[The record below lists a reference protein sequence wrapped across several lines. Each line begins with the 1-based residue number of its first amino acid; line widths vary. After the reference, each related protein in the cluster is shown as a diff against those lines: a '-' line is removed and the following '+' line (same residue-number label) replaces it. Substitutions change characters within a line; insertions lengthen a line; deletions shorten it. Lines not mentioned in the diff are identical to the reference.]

1 MLLVLSTYHYLNT
14 ETMNTVSFYP
24 GEDEPLFEMDLDE
37 YIVEFNKL
45 IDRLKNKKYEI

>member
-1 MLLVLSTYHYLNT
+1 
-14 ETMNTVSFYP
+14 MNTVSFYP
-24 GEDEPLFEMDLDE
+24 GEDEPLFGMDLDE